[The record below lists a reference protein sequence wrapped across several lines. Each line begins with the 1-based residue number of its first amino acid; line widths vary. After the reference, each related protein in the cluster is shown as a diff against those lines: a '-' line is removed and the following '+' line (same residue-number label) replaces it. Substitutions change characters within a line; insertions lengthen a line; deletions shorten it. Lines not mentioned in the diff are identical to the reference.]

1 MSAGQL
7 ELHNLEDDPDFV
19 AIWPAAA
26 GELTDGFTAV
36 LRVKNEAASLPF
48 VLPPLFEAVRE
59 VVVVDNNS
67 DDGTPDVAR
76 ETAARCGAADRL
88 RVHDYPFAVSRCGQE
103 HLETPAES
111 VHSLT
116 HFYNWSFSHVRTRYS
131 LKWDGDMVLTPEGV
145 RYYQALEWQL
155 GRTSTSVTMPRL
167 SLYVKD
173 ERRAWLDT
181 GLFNRESYGYPMSPD
196 FTYIK
201 AFEWEMRHVPSD
213 AAKVKL
219 PEGICVELKWLDGD
233 EFSHWTDPEAYDE
246 VRQGRKKREWEVFH
260 GLLDGTAPDDVLSIE
275 APEGVHVIDHVTE
288 TVLPALPRPITADA
302 DVATAMPPYGVKL

>member
-1 MSAGQL
+1 MSSVPV
-7 ELHNLEDDPDFV
+7 ELRNLEEDPEFV
-19 AIWPAAA
+19 AIWPGTPDDLA
-26 GELTDGFTAV
+26 DGMTAV

-59 VVVVDNNS
+59 IVLVDNMS
-67 DDGTPDVAR
+67 DDGTPQVAR
-76 ETAARCGAADRL
+76 ETAARCGADDRL
-88 RVHDYPFAVSRCGQE
+88 RVFEYPFAVSRCGQE
-103 HLETPAES
+103 HLETPADS

-155 GRTSTSVTMPRL
+155 GRTATSITMPRL

-201 AFEWEMRHVPSD
+201 AFEWEMRHVPRD

-233 EFSHWTDPEAYDE
+233 EFAHWTDPEAYDE

-260 GLLDGTAPDDVLSIE
+260 GLLEGTAPADVLPVE
-275 APEGVHVIDHVTE
+275 APEGTHVIDYVTD
-288 TVLPALPRPITADA
+288 TWLPSLPRPITPTADEL
-302 DVATAMPPYGVKL
+302 DMMPPYGVAL